1 MDVEVYFGGFKPTQ
15 VVRQDVVDMLDDALR
30 RYAKYVRCVSVNV
43 TDVNGPKG
51 GVDKQCR
58 CVVHLKR
65 MPSIVVQDSDASYG
79 MLVNRVIDRV
89 AFAVSER
96 VDKLQTSFRTR
107 RSLSAVAGS
116 VVATEEIPGDAELEF
131 SEDASFSTSAG
142 V

>member
-15 VVRQDVVDMLDDALR
+15 VVRQDVVEMLEDALT

-58 CVVHLKR
+58 CVVRLKR

-79 MLVNRVIDRV
+79 LLINRVIDRV
-89 AFAVSER
+89 AFSVSER
-96 VDKLQTSFRTR
+96 VDRLQTSFRAR
-107 RSLSAVAGS
+107 RSLSAVAGNP
-116 VVATEEIPGDAELEF
+116 VAGVDDDLKLECC
-131 SEDASFSTSAG
+131 DNGSFSSSAG